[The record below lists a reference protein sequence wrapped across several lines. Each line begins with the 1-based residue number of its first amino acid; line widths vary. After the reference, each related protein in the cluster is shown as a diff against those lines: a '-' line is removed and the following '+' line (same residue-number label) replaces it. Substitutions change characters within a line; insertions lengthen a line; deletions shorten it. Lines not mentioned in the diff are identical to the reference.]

1 MLRKRNSG
9 LKGVEARAE
18 KGEPDAQ
25 FDLGLMYSTGQQVQ
39 QDYIN
44 AHKWFNLAALNG
56 SDRARMEREEL
67 AEIMSAAEIAEAQRL
82 AREWKLSH

>member
-1 MLRKRNSG
+1 MLRKRDTG
-9 LKGVEARAE
+9 LKRVEARAE
-18 KGEPDAQ
+18 SGEPDAQ

-82 AREWKLSH
+82 AREWKHSH